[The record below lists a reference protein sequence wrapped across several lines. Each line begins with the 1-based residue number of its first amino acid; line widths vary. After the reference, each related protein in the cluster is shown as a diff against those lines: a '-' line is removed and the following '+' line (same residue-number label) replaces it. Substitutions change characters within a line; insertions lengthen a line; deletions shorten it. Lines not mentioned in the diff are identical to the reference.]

1 MRHHRRFD
9 WVKFLFIGGPI
20 VLIIAAI
27 GIYAKSLSPYQ
38 QLRDQAEKIATNRA
52 DLKTVNGFWWY
63 NRDKSYLT
71 VAGQTKKNQSV
82 YVAIQKKTGKVTI
95 LNQKSGITR
104 QKAIQQVTQ
113 TSAPK
118 KILNA
123 SLGKRGSE
131 FVWDIGYLSKSGKLN
146 YVTYSFRSGEQL
158 NAIKNL

>member
-1 MRHHRRFD
+1 M
-9 WVKFLFIGGPI
+9 
-20 VLIIAAI
+20 
-27 GIYAKSLSPYQ
+27 
-38 QLRDQAEKIATNRA
+38 
-52 DLKTVNGFWWY
+52 
-63 NRDKSYLT
+63 
-71 VAGQTKKNQSV
+71 
-82 YVAIQKKTGKVTI
+82 IQKKTGKVTI

>member
-1 MRHHRRFD
+1 
-9 WVKFLFIGGPI
+9 
-20 VLIIAAI
+20 
-27 GIYAKSLSPYQ
+27 
-38 QLRDQAEKIATNRA
+38 
-52 DLKTVNGFWWY
+52 
-63 NRDKSYLT
+63 
-71 VAGQTKKNQSV
+71 KKNQAV
-82 YVAIQKKTGKVTI
+82 YVVIQEKTGKVNI

-104 QKAIQQVTQ
+104 QQALQQINQ
-113 TSAPK
+113 SASPK

>member
-9 WVKFLFIGGPI
+9 WVKFLFIGGLI

-52 DLKTVNGFWWY
+52 DLKTVNDFWWY

-82 YVAIQKKTGKVTI
+82 YVVIQKKTGKVTI

>member
-1 MRHHRRFD
+1 MRHRRFD
-9 WVKFLFIGGPI
+9 WVKFFVITGLI
-20 VLIIAAI
+20 VLIIGAI
-27 GIYAKSLSPYQ
+27 GVYAKSLSPYQ
-38 QLRDQAEKIATNRA
+38 QLRGQAEKIATNRA
-52 DLKTVNGFWWY
+52 NLKTINGFWWY

-71 VAGQTKKNQSV
+71 VAGNTKKNQAV
-82 YVAIQKKTGKVTI
+82 YVVIQEKTGKVNI

-104 QKAIQQVTQ
+104 QQALQQINQ
-113 TSAPK
+113 SASPK

-123 SLGKRGSE
+123 SLGKRASE

>member
-1 MRHHRRFD
+1 MRRHRRFD
-9 WVKFLFIGGPI
+9 WLKFSLISGLI
-20 VLIIAAI
+20 VLIIAVI
-27 GIYAKSLSPYQ
+27 GIFAKSLSPYQ
-38 QLRDQAEKIATNRA
+38 QLRSQAERIATNRA

-63 NRDKSYLT
+63 NRDKSYLS
-71 VAGQTKKNQSV
+71 VAGRTQKNKSV
-82 YVAIQKKTGKVTI
+82 YVVIQQKTGKVDI

-104 QKAIQQVTQ
+104 QQAIQQA
-113 TSAPK
+113 TSANNPK

>member
-9 WVKFLFIGGPI
+9 WAKFLFIGGLI

-52 DLKTVNGFWWY
+52 DLKNVNGFWWY

-82 YVAIQKKTGKVTI
+82 YVVIRKEKQTETSTGDP
-95 LNQKSGITR
+95 NQRSQENSECIT
-104 QKAIQQVTQ
+104 
-113 TSAPK
+113 
-118 KILNA
+118 
-123 SLGKRGSE
+123 G
-131 FVWDIGYLSKSGKLN
+131 
-146 YVTYSFRSGEQL
+146 
-158 NAIKNL
+158 